1 MHSLQSDLSS
11 PHLEGSVSDQ
21 DDESV
26 TNEGEFADL
35 AGLTGEADMDLD
47 SSSERDWSMH
57 ENSLH
62 ADQSIQAEDSIEL
75 ELDETPT
82 RGGVEAVAFCERA
95 HLVDDSSQKAPICQ
109 KSLDSCLDQLTTPVS
124 DYQSSQ
130 KGYIGACTHTPDLPQ
145 TTSRESEVLEFAC
158 SSGMKVQSQNTS
170 FGQEQGGMGIIRN
183 SEDGKPGSPMTV
195 MRSLPFEQ
203 ALGRAREVY
212 CCSQESEPL
221 AMGSI
226 SKSDKGTQE
235 GTSALRE
242 INERSLV
249 HDYLKLSW
257 FVEIVLGGSVCLILA
272 LALAMTLMPV
282 FDTDPDNS
290 LLPT

>member
-1 MHSLQSDLSS
+1 
-11 PHLEGSVSDQ
+11 LEGSVSDQ

-47 SSSERDWSMH
+47 SSSEKDWSMH

-62 ADQSIQAEDSIEL
+62 ADQSLQAEDSIEL
-75 ELDETPT
+75 ELDETP
-82 RGGVEAVAFCERA
+82 RGGVEAVAFCERS

-109 KSLDSCLDQLTTPVS
+109 KSLDSCLDHLTTPVS

-130 KGYIGACTHTPDLPQ
+130 KGYIGAYTHTPDLPQ
-145 TTSRESEVLEFAC
+145 TNSRESEVLEFAC
-158 SSGMKVQSQNTS
+158 SSGMKVQSQSTS
-170 FGQEQGGMGIIRN
+170 FGQEQGGMGIIKN

-195 MRSLPFEQ
+195 MRSLPFEK
-203 ALGRAREVY
+203 ASGRAREVY

-221 AMGSI
+221 AMGSV

-235 GTSALRE
+235 GTPALRE

-282 FDTDPDNS
+282 FDTNPDNS